1 MLGGFQGKINGSYIF
16 LEEGD
21 TINAFLGSNE
31 TIGILLLEFNKYSDM
46 DDFFKSPSSYVEVLV
61 EEL

>member
-1 MLGGFQGKINGSYIF
+1 MVVIFF

-46 DDFFKSPSSYVEVLV
+46 DDFFNSPSSYVEVLV